1 MVGVKRSSWFEDDI
15 PRRDW
20 FAEQAPESGARPR
33 PYAGEIEPA
42 TEDLGALAFPPLE
55 PDPPPVPA
63 ARRPELD
70 EVDDPLAFA
79 RACTV
84 GLGLVALCALVVLG
98 IVAWPQVLA
107 WLGWP

>member
-1 MVGVKRSSWFEDDI
+1 VNRGWFEDA
-15 PRRDW
+15 PPEGW
-20 FAEQAPESGARPR
+20 FAEQHPEAGTRPR

-42 TEDLGALAFPPLE
+42 TDTFAAVPAPRHALD
-55 PDPPPVPA
+55 DPPPAPPAPRPA
-63 ARRPELD
+63 AFG
-70 EVDDPLAFA
+70 EVDDPLAA
-79 RACTV
+79 LRGITV